1 MGDEDSKDF
10 KFDVDDEYADA
21 LYREELKDQRVEK
34 LNQRVTIIT
43 ILIPCLIG
51 VILFIAYR
59 DLTGRVSKSAYTES
73 KEFQDFSAQV
83 QEKLN
88 TLSAQT
94 ADLQTSLTAKVSE
107 LEKTTVKLDGEFK
120 ILKDNFSKTE
130 KALKNIADLKVNKKD
145 QESALAKINDSLASF
160 RKEFDALVP
169 VRNELNAVT
178 SQLQGLD
185 KGLREKLNSLAAQVD
200 KNNTELSQFQSDLSA
215 LADQKADREFL
226 DLEILKAKKN
236 YQYDLDQEAI
246 KIEKKLSAISKRI
259 KQLENGLKQL
269 AETPAA
275 ALPAKPPNQLLPPT
289 APKSGGIS
297 EQEIKE

>member
-1 MGDEDSKDF
+1 MRDKDSKDF
-10 KFDVDDEYADA
+10 KFDVDDEYAEA

-34 LNQRVTIIT
+34 LSQRVTIIT

-59 DLTGRVSKSAYTES
+59 DLTGRVSKSVYAES
-73 KEFQDFSAQV
+73 KEFQNFSAQV

-88 TLSAQT
+88 ALSAQT
-94 ADLQTSLTAKVSE
+94 ADLQTSLTAEISAI
-107 LEKTTVKLDGEFK
+107 EKTTGELNEKFK
-120 ILKDNFSKTE
+120 ILKDNFNKTE
-130 KALKNIADLKVNKKD
+130 KALQNIGDLKVDKKD

-160 RKEFDALVP
+160 RQELDALVP

-185 KGLREKLNSLAAQVD
+185 KSVRQEMNSLSTQVD
-200 KNNTELSQFQSDLSA
+200 KNHTELSQFQSNLSV
-215 LADQKADREFL
+215 LADQKVDKALL

-236 YQYDLDQEAI
+236 YQYDLDQEVI
-246 KIEKKLSAISKRI
+246 KIGKKMDAISKRI

-269 AETPAA
+269 AETSAAVPAV
-275 ALPAKPPNQLLPPT
+275 KPPDQST
-289 APKSGGIS
+289 APNSGGIH